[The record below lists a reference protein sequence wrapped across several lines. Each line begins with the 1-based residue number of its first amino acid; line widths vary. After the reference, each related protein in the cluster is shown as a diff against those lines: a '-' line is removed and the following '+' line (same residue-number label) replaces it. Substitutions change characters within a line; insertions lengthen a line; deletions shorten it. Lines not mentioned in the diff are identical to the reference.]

1 MSRLCDCSALSKKFL
16 AQEVKVGSIL
26 YAEQPRNCSRE
37 VKVRSL
43 CGRVNAP
50 SVSKTVSKICM
61 VCIAGTKRLLARDC
75 ERSGLSGLY
84 GMHSRDQKI
93 ARER

>member
-1 MSRLCDCSALSKKFL
+1 MSRLSDCSALSKKLL

-26 YAEQPRNCSRE
+26 HAEQPRNCSRE

-50 SVSKTVSKICM
+50 SVSKTVSEICM
-61 VCIAGTKRLLARDC
+61 VCIAGIKRLLGRDH
-75 ERSGLSGLY
+75 ERSGLSGSVWY
-84 GMHSRDQKI
+84 
-93 ARER
+93 A